1 MLEFTAREHLRLL
14 LGIRTRGAAE
24 WIFESNSHETLRQDC
39 WFRVTS
45 FPEGDIAPV
54 EESTLLIAKSKRT
67 DEFDADTLSPSLV
80 TSGPYH
86 KPTAKTW
93 ESIDS
98 FYLPKMSSDKPVPDR
113 TAAKWNKEND
123 GPLILFQMTILKS
136 HPVNAS
142 ELVYVLSKLEF
153 LERLE
158 HVKLVFVV
166 PNKLVGKF
174 KRQSIVLVTA
184 VGTDSVREIRGI
196 GRATSALLSEFG
208 IRTIADLETEV
219 NLCEN
224 VKKQKTTNNTKV
236 PTLKDADPERW
247 DQIVKL
253 WEQHELTVKYG
264 EKVAAIAQYVGWWT
278 AF

>member
-1 MLEFTAREHLRLL
+1 
-14 LGIRTRGAAE
+14 
-24 WIFESNSHETLRQDC
+24 
-39 WFRVTS
+39 
-45 FPEGDIAPV
+45 
-54 EESTLLIAKSKRT
+54 EESTILITKSNRM

-98 FYLPKMSSDKPVPDR
+98 FYLPKMNSDKLVPDR
-113 TAAKWNKEND
+113 TAAKWNKDND

-142 ELVYVLSKLEF
+142 ELVSVLSKLEF

-166 PNKLVGKF
+166 PKKLVGKF
-174 KRQSIVLVTA
+174 KRQTIVLVTA

-219 NLCEN
+219 NLREN
-224 VKKQKTTNNTKV
+224 VKKQKTMTKTKA

-247 DQIVKL
+247 DQIVRL

-264 EKVAAIAQYVGWWT
+264 EKVAVIAQYVGSWT
-278 AF
+278 A